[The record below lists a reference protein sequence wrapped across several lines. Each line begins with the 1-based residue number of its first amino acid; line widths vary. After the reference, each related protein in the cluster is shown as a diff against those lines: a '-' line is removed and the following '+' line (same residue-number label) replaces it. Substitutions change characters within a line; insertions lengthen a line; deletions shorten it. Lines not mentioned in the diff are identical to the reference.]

1 MKVSVVVTTYNRACY
16 VLNAV
21 DSVLRQ
27 TLKDLELIVVDDGS
41 TDDTELVLSS
51 YHDRI
56 RYVRTENRGPAH
68 ARNVGIG
75 LATGDYVCL
84 LDSDDVSHPARLALQ
99 SAVLDDYPDID
110 IVCTECSAFDDHG
123 LRQEFHLQDYHEP
136 AYGRGG
142 VTYRNLFQ
150 EAAPI
155 ESISGGTVALLA
167 EPTWQGRQLYIGRI
181 FDSYLIHIVIIAVS
195 IMFRRSLT
203 ETTGMQNPR
212 FGFFH
217 DLEFALRL
225 CRDRRVAFL
234 DVPVYRIRYH
244 SGQISTTVGT
254 RAPWIM
260 IRKQQ
265 DLLRVLRVHGVRD
278 RTYYQFH
285 RGVIDRQV
293 ARLCRAVAVPL
304 LGYDRGSQHQRKYF
318 PRRARTYLQRAARSG
333 YPQRLLW
340 LSSFAPS
347 TIRRV
352 LMKLER
358 MADLILQR
366 WAARARG

>member
-16 VLNAV
+16 VSEAV

-41 TDDTELVLSS
+41 TDDTGLVLSS
-51 YHDRI
+51 YGDRI
-56 RYVRTENRGPAH
+56 RYIRTENRGPAH

-75 LATGDYVCL
+75 LAKGDYVCL

-99 SAVLDDYPDID
+99 SAVLDAYPDIGM
-110 IVCTECSAFDDHG
+110 VCTECSAFDDHG
-123 LRQEFHLQDYHEP
+123 LTQEFHLQDYHEP

-155 ESISGGTVALLA
+155 ESVAGGAVALLA
-167 EPTWQGRQLYIGRI
+167 EPMWQGRQLYIGRI
-181 FDSYLIHIVIIAVS
+181 FDSYLIHIVVIAVS
-195 IMFRRSLT
+195 IMFRRLLT
-203 ETTGMQNPR
+203 ETTGLQNPR
-212 FGFFH
+212 FGLFH

-225 CRDRRVAFL
+225 CRERRVAFL

-244 SGQISTTVGT
+244 PGQISTTVGA

-265 DLLRVLRVHGVRD
+265 DLLRVLRVHGVHD

-285 RGVIDRQV
+285 RDVIDRQV
-293 ARLCRAVAVPL
+293 ARLCRAVAIPM
-304 LGYDRGSQHQRKYF
+304 LGYDRGSQHQRKCL
-318 PRRARTYLQRAARSG
+318 PRRARTYLRRAASTG

-340 LSSFAPS
+340 LSSFTPRAL
-347 TIRRV
+347 RRV

-358 MADLILQR
+358 MADQIRRR
-366 WAARARG
+366 WATRAGG